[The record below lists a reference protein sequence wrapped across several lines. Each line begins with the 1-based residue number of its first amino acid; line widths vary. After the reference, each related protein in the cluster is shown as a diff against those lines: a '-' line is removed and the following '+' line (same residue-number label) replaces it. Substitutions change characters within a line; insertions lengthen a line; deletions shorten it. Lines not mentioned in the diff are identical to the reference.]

1 MLELTPNLNMNSKK
15 ALYVQ
20 LYEYIKKEIKDGTIS
35 AFTKLPAKR
44 KLAGYLQVSKNT
56 IEAAYEQ
63 LLAEGYI
70 ESISRKGYFVCE
82 FEQMMDV
89 EGSEAEVE
97 EIPFR
102 EGNYTFDFTQTG
114 VDTNTFPFTTYRKL
128 INDVWQPHNNDL
140 LFLGHPQGELSL
152 REEIANYLYESRG
165 VRCSASQIVL
175 GAGTQILVKL
185 LFQLLKGSNYAV
197 ENPGYHRKMVVF
209 EQGEKKVQMLS
220 LDRDGICM
228 ADLENS
234 DANVVFVTPSHQF
247 PYGMIMPITRRTQ
260 LLQWA
265 KKEEDRY
272 IIEDD
277 YDSEFRYSGR
287 PIPALQGLDTDGK
300 VIYMGT
306 LSKALLPSLRM
317 SYIVLPK
324 NLIKKYQKEYL
335 FYTQSVSRMDQE
347 VIRKFLNEGYW
358 EKHIH
363 KMRVV
368 YRKKRD
374 RLVFEIEK
382 YFSNRVEVI
391 GEDSG
396 LHILL
401 KVHNGMREEELIKAA
416 AKYSIKI
423 YPFSTYYKDDTAP
436 ENVVLLGFAILSE
449 EEIAKAIQLLHKA
462 WFTRSKKTSSKHED
476 VFYYLFSSKNKT
488 ICSSSQY

>member
-1 MLELTPNLNMNSKK
+1 MLELTPNLNTQSKI

-20 LYEYIKKEIKDGTIS
+20 LYEYIKKEIKDGTIP

-44 KLAGYLQVSKNT
+44 KLASYLQVSKNT
-56 IEAAYEQ
+56 VEAAYEQ

-70 ESISRKGYFVCE
+70 ESASRKGYFVCKV
-82 FEQMMDV
+82 EQMIYV
-89 EGSEAEVE
+89 EGSDAKVE
-97 EIPFR
+97 EVPFR
-102 EGNYTFDFTQTG
+102 EENYKFDFTQTG
-114 VDTNTFPFTTYRKL
+114 VDTNTFPFTMYRKL

-209 EQGEKKVQMLS
+209 EQGEEKVQMLS

-247 PYGMIMPITRRTQ
+247 PCGMIMPITRRTQ

-265 KKEEDRY
+265 KKAKDRY

-374 RLVFEIEK
+374 RLVFEIGK

-401 KVHNGMREEELIKAA
+401 QVHNGMREEELIKEA
-416 AKYSIKI
+416 AKYSIKL
-423 YPFSTYYKDDTAP
+423 YPVSTYYKDGTAP
-436 ENVVLLGFAILSE
+436 GNVVLLGFAILSE
-449 EEIAKAIQLLHKA
+449 EEIVKAIQLLNIA
-462 WFTRSKKTSSKHED
+462 WFRKK
-476 VFYYLFSSKNKT
+476 
-488 ICSSSQY
+488 

>member
-70 ESISRKGYFVCE
+70 ESISRKGYFVCK

-102 EGNYTFDFTQTG
+102 EGSYTFDFTQTG
-114 VDTNTFPFTTYRKL
+114 VDTNTFPFTTYRKF
-128 INDVWQPHNNDL
+128 INDVWQPRNNEL

-209 EQGEKKVQMLS
+209 EQGEERVQMLS
-220 LDRDGICM
+220 LDKDGICM

-265 KKEEDRY
+265 QKEDDRY

-277 YDSEFRYSGR
+277 YDSEFRYSGK

-347 VIRKFLNEGYW
+347 VVRKFLHEGYW

-382 YFSNRVEVI
+382 YFSNLVEII

-401 KVHNGMREEELIKAA
+401 KVHNGMREEELIKEA

-423 YPFSTYYKDDTAP
+423 YPVSTYYKEDTAP

-462 WFTRSKKTSSKHED
+462 WFTRK
-476 VFYYLFSSKNKT
+476 
-488 ICSSSQY
+488 

>member
-1 MLELTPNLNMNSKK
+1 MLELTPNLNTKSKI

-20 LYEYIKKEIKDGTIS
+20 LYEYIKKEIKDGTIP

-44 KLAGYLQVSKNT
+44 KLASYLQVSKNT
-56 IEAAYEQ
+56 VEAAYEQ

-70 ESISRKGYFVCE
+70 ESASRKGYFVCKI
-82 FEQMMDV
+82 EQMIYV
-89 EGSEAEVE
+89 ERSEAKVGEVS
-97 EIPFR
+97 FR
-102 EGNYTFDFTQTG
+102 EENYKFDFTQTG
-114 VDTNTFPFTTYRKL
+114 VDTDTFPFTTYRKL
-128 INDVWQPHNNDL
+128 INDVWQPHNNEL

-228 ADLENS
+228 AELENS

-277 YDSEFRYSGR
+277 YDSEFRYSGK

-401 KVHNGMREEELIKAA
+401 QVHNGMREEELIKEA

-423 YPFSTYYKDDTAP
+423 YPVSTYYKDGTAP

-449 EEIAKAIQLLHKA
+449 DEIAKAIQLLHKA
-462 WFTRSKKTSSKHED
+462 WYTRK
-476 VFYYLFSSKNKT
+476 
-488 ICSSSQY
+488 

>member
-1 MLELTPNLNMNSKK
+1 MLELTPNLNTKSKI

-20 LYEYIKKEIKDGTIS
+20 LYEYIKKEIKDGTIP

-44 KLAGYLQVSKNT
+44 KLASYLQVSKNT
-56 IEAAYEQ
+56 VEAAYEQ

-70 ESISRKGYFVCE
+70 ESASRKGYFVCKI
-82 FEQMMDV
+82 EQMIYV
-89 EGSEAEVE
+89 ERSEAKVE
-97 EIPFR
+97 EVSFR
-102 EGNYTFDFTQTG
+102 EENYKFDFTQTG
-114 VDTNTFPFTTYRKL
+114 VDTDTFPFTTYRKL
-128 INDVWQPHNNDL
+128 INDVWQPHNNEL

-228 ADLENS
+228 AELENS

-277 YDSEFRYSGR
+277 YDSEFRYSGK

-347 VIRKFLNEGYW
+347 VIRRFLNEGYW

-401 KVHNGMREEELIKAA
+401 QVHNGMREEELIKEA

-423 YPFSTYYKDDTAP
+423 YPVSTYYKDGTAP

-449 EEIAKAIQLLHKA
+449 DEIAKAIQLLHKA
-462 WFTRSKKTSSKHED
+462 WYTRK
-476 VFYYLFSSKNKT
+476 
-488 ICSSSQY
+488 

>member
-70 ESISRKGYFVCE
+70 ESISRKGYFVCK

-175 GAGTQILVKL
+175 GAGTQILVNL

-209 EQGEKKVQMLS
+209 EQGEERVQMLS
-220 LDRDGICM
+220 LDKDGICM

-265 KKEEDRY
+265 KKAEDRY

-277 YDSEFRYSGR
+277 YDSEFRYSGK

-347 VIRKFLNEGYW
+347 VIRKFLHEGYW

-382 YFSNRVEVI
+382 YFSNHVEVI

-401 KVHNGMREEELIKAA
+401 KVHNGMREEELIKEA

-423 YPFSTYYKDDTAP
+423 YPVSTYYKADTAP

-449 EEIAKAIQLLHKA
+449 EEIEQAVQLLNTA
-462 WFTRSKKTSSKHED
+462 WFRKE
-476 VFYYLFSSKNKT
+476 
-488 ICSSSQY
+488 

>member
-1 MLELTPNLNMNSKK
+1 MLELTPNLNAKSKI

-20 LYEYIKKEIKDGTIS
+20 LYEYIKKEIKDGTIP

-44 KLAGYLQVSKNT
+44 KLASYLQVSKNT
-56 IEAAYEQ
+56 VEAAYEQ

-70 ESISRKGYFVCE
+70 ESASRKGYFVCE
-82 FEQMMDV
+82 IEQMVYV
-89 EGSEAEVE
+89 EGSEAKVE
-97 EIPFR
+97 EVPFR
-102 EGNYTFDFTQTG
+102 EENYTFDFTQTG
-114 VDTNTFPFTTYRKL
+114 VDTNTFPFNTYRKL
-128 INDVWQPHNNDL
+128 INDVWQPHNNEL

-152 REEIANYLYESRG
+152 REEIAKYLYESRG

-209 EQGEKKVQMLS
+209 EQGEEKVQMLS

-272 IIEDD
+272 IVEDD
-277 YDSEFRYSGR
+277 YDSEFRYSGK

-374 RLVFEIEK
+374 RLVFEIGK

-401 KVHNGMREEELIKAA
+401 KVHNGMREEELIKEA

-423 YPFSTYYKDDTAP
+423 YPVSTYYKDDTAP

-449 EEIAKAIQLLHKA
+449 EEIAQAIQLLNTA
-462 WFTRSKKTSSKHED
+462 WFRRK
-476 VFYYLFSSKNKT
+476 
-488 ICSSSQY
+488 

>member
-1 MLELTPNLNMNSKK
+1 MLELTPNLNVNSKR

-20 LYEYIKKEIKDGTIS
+20 LYEYIKKEIKDGTIP
-35 AFTKLPAKR
+35 ALTKLPAKR
-44 KLAGYLQVSKNT
+44 KLASYLQVSKNT
-56 IEAAYEQ
+56 VEAAYEQ

-70 ESISRKGYFVCE
+70 ESASRKGYFVCKV
-82 FEQMMDV
+82 EQMIYV
-89 EGSEAEVE
+89 EGSEEKVE
-97 EIPFR
+97 EVPFR
-102 EGNYTFDFTQTG
+102 EENYTFDFTQTG

-128 INDVWQPHNNDL
+128 INDVWQPHNNEL

-165 VRCSASQIVL
+165 VRCSASQIVI

-277 YDSEFRYSGR
+277 YDSEFRYSGK

-324 NLIKKYQKEYL
+324 NVIEKYQKEYL

-358 EKHIH
+358 GKHIH

-401 KVHNGMREEELIKAA
+401 KVHNGMREEELIKEA

-423 YPFSTYYKDDTAP
+423 YPVSTYYKDGTAP

-449 EEIAKAIQLLHKA
+449 DEIAKAVQLLHKA
-462 WFTRSKKTSSKHED
+462 WYTRK
-476 VFYYLFSSKNKT
+476 
-488 ICSSSQY
+488 

>member
-1 MLELTPNLNMNSKK
+1 MLELTPNLNTKSKI

-20 LYEYIKKEIKDGTIS
+20 LYEYIKKEIKDGTIP

-44 KLAGYLQVSKNT
+44 KLASYLQVSKNT
-56 IEAAYEQ
+56 VEVAYEQ

-70 ESISRKGYFVCE
+70 ESASRKGYFVCKI
-82 FEQMMDV
+82 EQMIYV
-89 EGSEAEVE
+89 EGSEAKVE
-97 EIPFR
+97 EVSFR
-102 EGNYTFDFTQTG
+102 EENYKFDFTQTG
-114 VDTNTFPFTTYRKL
+114 VDTNTFPFTMYRKL
-128 INDVWQPHNNDL
+128 INDVWQPHNNEL

-228 ADLENS
+228 AELENS

-277 YDSEFRYSGR
+277 YDSEFRYSGK
-287 PIPALQGLDTDGK
+287 PIPALQGLDTNGK

-324 NLIKKYQKEYL
+324 NVIKKYQKEYL

-401 KVHNGMREEELIKAA
+401 QVHNGMREEELIKEA

-423 YPFSTYYKDDTAP
+423 YPVSTYYKDSTAP

-449 EEIAKAIQLLHKA
+449 DEIAKAIQLLHKA
-462 WFTRSKKTSSKHED
+462 WYTRK
-476 VFYYLFSSKNKT
+476 
-488 ICSSSQY
+488 

>member
-1 MLELTPNLNMNSKK
+1 MLELTPNLNTQSKI

-20 LYEYIKKEIKDGTIS
+20 LYEYIKKEIKDGTIP

-44 KLAGYLQVSKNT
+44 KLAIYLQVSKNT
-56 IEAAYEQ
+56 VEAAYEQ

-70 ESISRKGYFVCE
+70 ESASRKGYFVCKV
-82 FEQMMDV
+82 EQMIDV
-89 EGSEAEVE
+89 EGSEAKVE
-97 EIPFR
+97 EVSFR
-102 EGNYTFDFTQTG
+102 EENYTFDFTQTG

-128 INDVWQPHNNDL
+128 INDVWQPHNNEL

-209 EQGEKKVQMLS
+209 EQGKEKVQMLS

-234 DANVVFVTPSHQF
+234 NANVVFVTPSHQF

-265 KKEEDRY
+265 KKAKDRY

-277 YDSEFRYSGR
+277 YDSEFRYSGK
-287 PIPALQGLDTDGK
+287 PIPALQGLDTEGK

-317 SYIVLPK
+317 SYMVLPK
-324 NLIKKYQKEYL
+324 KLIKKYQQQYL

-382 YFSNRVEVI
+382 YFSNCVEVI

-401 KVHNGMREEELIKAA
+401 KVHNGMREEELIQEA

-423 YPFSTYYKDDTAP
+423 YPVSTYYKDGTAP

-462 WFTRSKKTSSKHED
+462 WYTRK
-476 VFYYLFSSKNKT
+476 
-488 ICSSSQY
+488 

>member
-44 KLAGYLQVSKNT
+44 KLADYLQVSKNT

-70 ESISRKGYFVCE
+70 ESISRKGYFVCK

-114 VDTNTFPFTTYRKL
+114 VDTNTFPFTTYRKF
-128 INDVWQPHNNDL
+128 INDVWQPRNNEL
-140 LFLGHPQGELSL
+140 FFLGHPQGELSL

-209 EQGEKKVQMLS
+209 EQGEERVQMLS
-220 LDRDGICM
+220 LDKDGICM

-265 KKEEDRY
+265 QKEDDRY

-277 YDSEFRYSGR
+277 YDSEFRYSGK

-347 VIRKFLNEGYW
+347 VVRKFLHEGYW

-382 YFSNRVEVI
+382 YFSNLVEII

-401 KVHNGMREEELIKAA
+401 KVHNGMREEELIKEA

-423 YPFSTYYKDDTAP
+423 YPVSTYYKDDTAP

-462 WFTRSKKTSSKHED
+462 WFTRK
-476 VFYYLFSSKNKT
+476 
-488 ICSSSQY
+488 

>member
-1 MLELTPNLNMNSKK
+1 MLELTPNLNTKSKI

-20 LYEYIKKEIKDGTIS
+20 LYEYIKKEIKDGTIP

-44 KLAGYLQVSKNT
+44 KLASYLQVSKNT
-56 IEAAYEQ
+56 VEAAYEQ

-70 ESISRKGYFVCE
+70 ESISRKGYFVCKV
-82 FEQMMDV
+82 EQMMDV

-128 INDVWQPHNNDL
+128 INDVWQPRNNEL

-152 REEIANYLYESRG
+152 REEITKYLYESRG

-209 EQGEKKVQMLS
+209 EQGEEKVQMLS

-382 YFSNRVEVI
+382 YFSNDVEVI

-401 KVHNGMREEELIKAA
+401 KVHNGMREEELIKEA

-423 YPFSTYYKDDTAP
+423 YPVSTYYKDGTAP

-449 EEIAKAIQLLHKA
+449 EEIEQAIQLLNIA
-462 WFTRSKKTSSKHED
+462 WFRKK
-476 VFYYLFSSKNKT
+476 
-488 ICSSSQY
+488 

>member
-1 MLELTPNLNMNSKK
+1 MLELTPNLNVNSKR

-20 LYEYIKKEIKDGTIS
+20 LYEYIKKEIKDGTIP
-35 AFTKLPAKR
+35 ALTKLPAKR
-44 KLAGYLQVSKNT
+44 KLASYLQVSKNT
-56 IEAAYEQ
+56 VEAAYEQ

-70 ESISRKGYFVCE
+70 ESASRKGYFVCKV
-82 FEQMMDV
+82 EQMIYV
-89 EGSEAEVE
+89 EGSEAKVE
-97 EIPFR
+97 EVPFR
-102 EGNYTFDFTQTG
+102 EENYTFDFTQTG

-128 INDVWQPHNNDL
+128 INDVWQPHNNEL

-152 REEIANYLYESRG
+152 REEIVSYLYESRG

-277 YDSEFRYSGR
+277 YDSEFRYSGK

-324 NLIKKYQKEYL
+324 NVIKKYQKEYL

-347 VIRKFLNEGYW
+347 VIRRFLNEGYW

-401 KVHNGMREEELIKAA
+401 QVHNGMREEELIKEA

-423 YPFSTYYKDDTAP
+423 YPVSTYYKDGTAP
-436 ENVVLLGFAILSE
+436 GNVVLLGFAILSE

-462 WFTRSKKTSSKHED
+462 WCTRK
-476 VFYYLFSSKNKT
+476 
-488 ICSSSQY
+488 

>member
-1 MLELTPNLNMNSKK
+1 MLELTPSLNTKSKI

-20 LYEYIKKEIKDGTIS
+20 LYEYIKKEIKDGTIP

-44 KLAGYLQVSKNT
+44 KLASYLQVSKNT
-56 IEAAYEQ
+56 VEAAYEQ

-70 ESISRKGYFVCE
+70 ESISRKGYFVCKV
-82 FEQMMDV
+82 EQMMDV

-382 YFSNRVEVI
+382 YFSNHVEVI

-401 KVHNGMREEELIKAA
+401 KVHNGMREEELIKEA
-416 AKYSIKI
+416 AKHSIKI
-423 YPFSTYYKDDTAP
+423 YPVSTYYKADTAP

-449 EEIAKAIQLLHKA
+449 EEIEQAVQLLNIA
-462 WFTRSKKTSSKHED
+462 WFRKK
-476 VFYYLFSSKNKT
+476 
-488 ICSSSQY
+488 

>member
-1 MLELTPNLNMNSKK
+1 MLELTPNLNVNSKR

-20 LYEYIKKEIKDGTIS
+20 LYEYIKKEIKDGTIP
-35 AFTKLPAKR
+35 ALTKLPAKR
-44 KLAGYLQVSKNT
+44 KLASYLQVSKNT
-56 IEAAYEQ
+56 VEAAYEQ

-70 ESISRKGYFVCE
+70 ESASRKGYFVCKV
-82 FEQMMDV
+82 EQMIYV
-89 EGSEAEVE
+89 EGSEAKVE
-97 EIPFR
+97 EVPFR
-102 EGNYTFDFTQTG
+102 EENYTFDFTQTG

-128 INDVWQPHNNDL
+128 INDVWQPHNNEL

-265 KKEEDRY
+265 KKEEGRY

-277 YDSEFRYSGR
+277 YDSEFRYSGK

-324 NLIKKYQKEYL
+324 NVIEKYQKEYL

-401 KVHNGMREEELIKAA
+401 KVHNGMREEELIQEA

-423 YPFSTYYKDDTAP
+423 YPVSTYYKDGTAP

-449 EEIAKAIQLLHKA
+449 DEIAKAVQLLHKA
-462 WFTRSKKTSSKHED
+462 WYTRK
-476 VFYYLFSSKNKT
+476 
-488 ICSSSQY
+488 

>member
-1 MLELTPNLNMNSKK
+1 MLELTPNLNTKSKI

-20 LYEYIKKEIKDGTIS
+20 LYEYIKKEIKDGTIP

-44 KLAGYLQVSKNT
+44 KLASYLQVSKNT
-56 IEAAYEQ
+56 VEAAYEQ

-70 ESISRKGYFVCE
+70 ESVSRKGYFVCKI
-82 FEQMMDV
+82 EQMIYV
-89 EGSEAEVE
+89 EGSEAKVE
-97 EIPFR
+97 EVSFR
-102 EGNYTFDFTQTG
+102 EENYKFDFTQTG
-114 VDTNTFPFTTYRKL
+114 VDTDTFPFTTYRKL
-128 INDVWQPHNNDL
+128 INDVWHPHNNEL
-140 LFLGHPQGELSL
+140 LFLGHSQGELSL
-152 REEIANYLYESRG
+152 REEIASYLYESRG

-228 ADLENS
+228 TDLENS

-277 YDSEFRYSGR
+277 YDSEFRYSGK

-324 NLIKKYQKEYL
+324 NVIEKYQKEYL

-347 VIRKFLNEGYW
+347 VIRRFLNEGYW

-401 KVHNGMREEELIKAA
+401 QVHNGMREEELIKEA

-423 YPFSTYYKDDTAP
+423 YPVSTYYKDGTAP

-449 EEIAKAIQLLHKA
+449 DEIAKAIQLLHKA
-462 WFTRSKKTSSKHED
+462 WYTRK
-476 VFYYLFSSKNKT
+476 
-488 ICSSSQY
+488 

>member
-247 PYGMIMPITRRTQ
+247 PY
-260 LLQWA
+260 
-265 KKEEDRY
+265 E
-272 IIEDD
+272 
-277 YDSEFRYSGR
+277 
-287 PIPALQGLDTDGK
+287 
-300 VIYMGT
+300 
-306 LSKALLPSLRM
+306 
-317 SYIVLPK
+317 
-324 NLIKKYQKEYL
+324 
-335 FYTQSVSRMDQE
+335 
-347 VIRKFLNEGYW
+347 
-358 EKHIH
+358 
-363 KMRVV
+363 
-368 YRKKRD
+368 
-374 RLVFEIEK
+374 
-382 YFSNRVEVI
+382 
-391 GEDSG
+391 
-396 LHILL
+396 
-401 KVHNGMREEELIKAA
+401 
-416 AKYSIKI
+416 
-423 YPFSTYYKDDTAP
+423 
-436 ENVVLLGFAILSE
+436 
-449 EEIAKAIQLLHKA
+449 
-462 WFTRSKKTSSKHED
+462 
-476 VFYYLFSSKNKT
+476 
-488 ICSSSQY
+488 

>member
-1 MLELTPNLNMNSKK
+1 MLELTPNLNTKSKI

-20 LYEYIKKEIKDGTIS
+20 LYEYIKKEIKDGTIP

-44 KLAGYLQVSKNT
+44 KLASYLQVSKNT
-56 IEAAYEQ
+56 VEAAYEQ

-70 ESISRKGYFVCE
+70 ESASRKGYFVCKI
-82 FEQMMDV
+82 EQMIYV
-89 EGSEAEVE
+89 EGSEAKVE
-97 EIPFR
+97 EVPFR
-102 EGNYTFDFTQTG
+102 EENYKFDFTQTG
-114 VDTNTFPFTTYRKL
+114 VDTNTFPFTMYRKL
-128 INDVWQPHNNDL
+128 INDVWQPHNNEL

-152 REEIANYLYESRG
+152 REEIASYLYESRG

-260 LLQWA
+260 LLQWT
-265 KKEEDRY
+265 KKEEGRY

-277 YDSEFRYSGR
+277 YDSEFRYSGK

-324 NLIKKYQKEYL
+324 NVIEKYQKEYL

-347 VIRKFLNEGYW
+347 VIRRFFNEGYW

-401 KVHNGMREEELIKAA
+401 QVHNGMREEELIQEA

-423 YPFSTYYKDDTAP
+423 YPVSTYYKDGTAP

-462 WFTRSKKTSSKHED
+462 WYTRK
-476 VFYYLFSSKNKT
+476 
-488 ICSSSQY
+488 

>member
-20 LYEYIKKEIKDGTIS
+20 LYEYIKKEIKDGMIP

-44 KLAGYLQVSKNT
+44 KLASYLQVSKNT
-56 IEAAYEQ
+56 VEAAYEQ

-70 ESISRKGYFVCE
+70 ESASRKGYFVCKI
-82 FEQMMDV
+82 EQMIYV
-89 EGSEAEVE
+89 EGSEEKVE
-97 EIPFR
+97 EVPFR
-102 EGNYTFDFTQTG
+102 EENYTFDFTQTG

-128 INDVWQPHNNDL
+128 INDVWQPHNNEL

-152 REEIANYLYESRG
+152 REEIVNYLYESRG

-197 ENPGYHRKMVVF
+197 ENPGYHRKLVVF
-209 EQGEKKVQMLS
+209 EQGEKKVQMLP
-220 LDRDGICM
+220 LDRDGICI

-277 YDSEFRYSGR
+277 YDSEFRYSGK

-300 VIYMGT
+300 VVYMGT

-324 NLIKKYQKEYL
+324 NLIGKYQKEYL

-347 VIRKFLNEGYW
+347 VIRRFLNEGYW

-401 KVHNGMREEELIKAA
+401 KVHNGMREEELIKEA

-423 YPFSTYYKDDTAP
+423 YPVSTYYKDGTAP

-449 EEIAKAIQLLHKA
+449 DEIAKAIQLLHKA
-462 WFTRSKKTSSKHED
+462 WYTRK
-476 VFYYLFSSKNKT
+476 
-488 ICSSSQY
+488 

>member
-1 MLELTPNLNMNSKK
+1 MLELTPNLNTKSKI

-20 LYEYIKKEIKDGTIS
+20 LYEYIKKEIKDGTIP

-44 KLAGYLQVSKNT
+44 KLASYLQVSKNT
-56 IEAAYEQ
+56 VEVAYEQ

-70 ESISRKGYFVCE
+70 ESASRKGYFVCKI
-82 FEQMMDV
+82 EQMIYV
-89 EGSEAEVE
+89 EGSEAKVE
-97 EIPFR
+97 EVSFR
-102 EGNYTFDFTQTG
+102 EENYKFDFTQTG
-114 VDTNTFPFTTYRKL
+114 VDTNTFPFTMYRKL
-128 INDVWQPHNNDL
+128 INDVWQPHNNEL

-228 ADLENS
+228 AELENS

-277 YDSEFRYSGR
+277 YDSEFRYSGK
-287 PIPALQGLDTDGK
+287 PIPALQGLDTNGK

-324 NLIKKYQKEYL
+324 NVIKKYQKEYL

-401 KVHNGMREEELIKAA
+401 QVHNGMREEELIKEA

-423 YPFSTYYKDDTAP
+423 YPVSTYYKDGTAP

-449 EEIAKAIQLLHKA
+449 DEIAKAIQLLHKA
-462 WFTRSKKTSSKHED
+462 WYTRK
-476 VFYYLFSSKNKT
+476 
-488 ICSSSQY
+488 

>member
-70 ESISRKGYFVCE
+70 ESISRKGYFVCK

-89 EGSEAEVE
+89 EGSETEVE

-347 VIRKFLNEGYW
+347 VIRKFLHEGYW

-382 YFSNRVEVI
+382 YFSNHVEVI

-423 YPFSTYYKDDTAP
+423 YPVSTYYKADTAS

-449 EEIAKAIQLLHKA
+449 EEIEQAVQLLNIA
-462 WFTRSKKTSSKHED
+462 WFRKK
-476 VFYYLFSSKNKT
+476 
-488 ICSSSQY
+488 

>member
-1 MLELTPNLNMNSKK
+1 MLELTPNLNAKSKI

-20 LYEYIKKEIKDGTIS
+20 LYEYIKKEIKDGTIP

-44 KLAGYLQVSKNT
+44 KLAIYLQVSKNT
-56 IEAAYEQ
+56 VEAAYEQ

-70 ESISRKGYFVCE
+70 ESASRKGYFVCKI
-82 FEQMMDV
+82 EQMIYV

-97 EIPFR
+97 EVPFR
-102 EGNYTFDFTQTG
+102 KENYKFDFTQTG
-114 VDTNTFPFTTYRKL
+114 VDTNTFPFTMYRKL
-128 INDVWQPHNNDL
+128 INDVWQPHNNEL

-175 GAGTQILVKL
+175 GAGTQILIKL

-209 EQGEKKVQMLS
+209 EQGEKKVQILS

-228 ADLENS
+228 EDLENS

-265 KKEEDRY
+265 KKEEERY

-277 YDSEFRYSGR
+277 YDSEFRYSGK

-347 VIRKFLNEGYW
+347 VIRRFLNEGYW

-382 YFSNRVEVI
+382 YFSHRVEVI

-401 KVHNGMREEELIKAA
+401 KVYNGMREEELIKEA

-423 YPFSTYYKDDTAP
+423 YPVSTYYKDGTAP

-449 EEIAKAIQLLHKA
+449 EEIAKAIQLLNTA
-462 WFTRSKKTSSKHED
+462 WFRKK
-476 VFYYLFSSKNKT
+476 
-488 ICSSSQY
+488 

>member
-1 MLELTPNLNMNSKK
+1 MLELTPNLNTKSKI

-20 LYEYIKKEIKDGTIS
+20 LYEYIKKEIKDGTIP

-44 KLAGYLQVSKNT
+44 KLASYLQVSKNT
-56 IEAAYEQ
+56 VEAAYEQ

-70 ESISRKGYFVCE
+70 ESASRKGYFVCKI
-82 FEQMMDV
+82 EQMIYV
-89 EGSEAEVE
+89 EGSEAKVE
-97 EIPFR
+97 EVSFR
-102 EGNYTFDFTQTG
+102 EENYKFDFTQTG
-114 VDTNTFPFTTYRKL
+114 VDTDTFPFTMYRKL
-128 INDVWQPHNNDL
+128 INDVWQPHNNEL

-152 REEIANYLYESRG
+152 REEITSYLYESRG

-277 YDSEFRYSGR
+277 YDSEFRYSGK

-324 NLIKKYQKEYL
+324 NVIEKYQKEYL

-347 VIRKFLNEGYW
+347 VIRRFLNEGYW

-401 KVHNGMREEELIKAA
+401 QVHNGMREEELIKEA

-423 YPFSTYYKDDTAP
+423 YPVSTYYKDGTAP

-449 EEIAKAIQLLHKA
+449 DEIAKAIQLLHKA
-462 WFTRSKKTSSKHED
+462 WYTRK
-476 VFYYLFSSKNKT
+476 
-488 ICSSSQY
+488 

>member
-1 MLELTPNLNMNSKK
+1 MLELTPNLNVNSKR

-20 LYEYIKKEIKDGTIS
+20 LYEYIKKEIKDGTIP
-35 AFTKLPAKR
+35 ALTKLPAKR
-44 KLAGYLQVSKNT
+44 KLASYLQVSKNT
-56 IEAAYEQ
+56 VEAAYEQ

-70 ESISRKGYFVCE
+70 ESASRKGYFVCKI
-82 FEQMMDV
+82 EQMIYV
-89 EGSEAEVE
+89 EGSEAKVE
-97 EIPFR
+97 EVSFR
-102 EGNYTFDFTQTG
+102 EENYTFDFTQTG
-114 VDTNTFPFTTYRKL
+114 VDTDTFPFTTYRKL
-128 INDVWQPHNNDL
+128 INDVWQPHNNEL

-209 EQGEKKVQMLS
+209 EQGEKKVQILS

-277 YDSEFRYSGR
+277 YDSEFRYSGK

-324 NLIKKYQKEYL
+324 NVIEKYQKEYL

-401 KVHNGMREEELIKAA
+401 KVHNGMREEELIKEA

-423 YPFSTYYKDDTAP
+423 YPVSTYYKDGTAP

-449 EEIAKAIQLLHKA
+449 DEIAKAVQLLHKA
-462 WFTRSKKTSSKHED
+462 WYTRK
-476 VFYYLFSSKNKT
+476 
-488 ICSSSQY
+488 

>member
-1 MLELTPNLNMNSKK
+1 MLELTPNLNTKSKK

-20 LYEYIKKEIKDGTIS
+20 LYEYIKKEIKDGTIP
-35 AFTKLPAKR
+35 ALTKLPAKR
-44 KLAGYLQVSKNT
+44 KLASYLQVSKNT
-56 IEAAYEQ
+56 VEAAYEQ

-70 ESISRKGYFVCE
+70 ESASRKGYFVCE
-82 FEQMMDV
+82 IEQMIYV
-89 EGSEAEVE
+89 EGSEVKVE
-97 EIPFR
+97 EVPFR
-102 EGNYTFDFTQTG
+102 EENYTFDFTQTG
-114 VDTNTFPFTTYRKL
+114 VDTNTFPFTMYRKL
-128 INDVWQPHNNDL
+128 INDVWQPHNNEL

-152 REEIANYLYESRG
+152 REEIASYLYESRG

-277 YDSEFRYSGR
+277 YDSEFRYSGK

-324 NLIKKYQKEYL
+324 NLINKYQKEYL

-347 VIRKFLNEGYW
+347 VIRRFLNEGYW

-401 KVHNGMREEELIKAA
+401 QVHNGMREEELIQEA
-416 AKYSIKI
+416 AKYSIKL
-423 YPFSTYYKDDTAP
+423 YPVSTYYKDGTAP

-462 WFTRSKKTSSKHED
+462 WYRRK
-476 VFYYLFSSKNKT
+476 
-488 ICSSSQY
+488 

>member
-1 MLELTPNLNMNSKK
+1 MLELTPNLNVNSKR
-15 ALYVQ
+15 ALYMQ
-20 LYEYIKKEIKDGTIS
+20 LYEYIKKEIKDGTIP
-35 AFTKLPAKR
+35 ALTKLPAKR
-44 KLAGYLQVSKNT
+44 KLASYLKVSKNT
-56 IEAAYEQ
+56 VEAAYEQ

-70 ESISRKGYFVCE
+70 ESASRKGYFVCE
-82 FEQMMDV
+82 IEQMIYV
-89 EGSEAEVE
+89 EGSEAKVE
-97 EIPFR
+97 EVPFR
-102 EGNYTFDFTQTG
+102 EENYTFDFTQTG

-128 INDVWQPHNNDL
+128 INDVWQPHNNEL

-209 EQGEKKVQMLS
+209 EQGEKKVQILS

-277 YDSEFRYSGR
+277 YDSEFRYSGK

-324 NLIKKYQKEYL
+324 NVIEKYQKEYL

-401 KVHNGMREEELIKAA
+401 KVHNGMREEELIKEA

-423 YPFSTYYKDDTAP
+423 YPVSTYYKDGTAP

-449 EEIAKAIQLLHKA
+449 DEIAKAVQLLHKA
-462 WFTRSKKTSSKHED
+462 W
-476 VFYYLFSSKNKT
+476 YT
-488 ICSSSQY
+488 IK

>member
-1 MLELTPNLNMNSKK
+1 MLELTPNLNTQSKI

-20 LYEYIKKEIKDGTIS
+20 LYEYIKKEIKDGTIP

-44 KLAGYLQVSKNT
+44 KLAIYLHVSKNT
-56 IEAAYEQ
+56 VEAAYEQ

-82 FEQMMDV
+82 IEQMIRV
-89 EGSEAEVE
+89 EGSEDRIEEVSFLE
-97 EIPFR
+97 R
-102 EGNYTFDFTQTG
+102 DYTFDFTQTG
-114 VDTNTFPFTTYRKL
+114 VDTNTFPFNMYRKL
-128 INDVWQPHNNDL
+128 INDVWQPHNNEL
-140 LFLGHPQGELSL
+140 LFLGHPQGEVSL

-165 VRCSASQIVL
+165 VRCSPSQIVL

-185 LFQLLKGSNYAV
+185 LFQLLQGSCYAV
-197 ENPGYHRKMVVF
+197 ENPGYHRKMVAF
-209 EQGEKKVQMLS
+209 EQGENRVQMLS
-220 LDRDGICM
+220 LDRDGICI

-247 PYGMIMPITRRTQ
+247 PYGMIMPITRRMQ

-265 KKEEDRY
+265 KREEGRY

-277 YDSEFRYSGR
+277 YDSEFRYSGK

-324 NLIKKYQKEYL
+324 HLIEKYQKEYL

-347 VIRKFLNEGYW
+347 VIRRFLNEGYW

-401 KVHNGMREEELIKAA
+401 QVHNGMREEELIKEA

-423 YPFSTYYKDDTAP
+423 YPVSTYYKDGTAP

-449 EEIAKAIQLLHKA
+449 EEIAKAIQLLYKA
-462 WFTRSKKTSSKHED
+462 WYTRK
-476 VFYYLFSSKNKT
+476 
-488 ICSSSQY
+488 

>member
-1 MLELTPNLNMNSKK
+1 MLELTPNLNTKSKI

-20 LYEYIKKEIKDGTIS
+20 LYEYIKKEIKDGTIP

-44 KLAGYLQVSKNT
+44 KLASYLQVSKNT
-56 IEAAYEQ
+56 VEAAYEQ

-70 ESISRKGYFVCE
+70 ESASRKGYFVCKI
-82 FEQMMDV
+82 EQMIYV
-89 EGSEAEVE
+89 ERSEAKVE
-97 EIPFR
+97 EVSFR
-102 EGNYTFDFTQTG
+102 EENYKFDFTQTG
-114 VDTNTFPFTTYRKL
+114 VDTDTFPFTTYRKL
-128 INDVWQPHNNDL
+128 INDVWQPHNNEL

-220 LDRDGICM
+220 LDRDGICI
-228 ADLENS
+228 AELENS

-277 YDSEFRYSGR
+277 YDSEFRYSGK

-347 VIRKFLNEGYW
+347 VIRRFLNEGYW

-401 KVHNGMREEELIKAA
+401 QVHNGMREEELIKEA

-423 YPFSTYYKDDTAP
+423 YPVSTYYKDGTAP

-449 EEIAKAIQLLHKA
+449 DEIAKAIQLLHKA
-462 WFTRSKKTSSKHED
+462 WYTRK
-476 VFYYLFSSKNKT
+476 
-488 ICSSSQY
+488 